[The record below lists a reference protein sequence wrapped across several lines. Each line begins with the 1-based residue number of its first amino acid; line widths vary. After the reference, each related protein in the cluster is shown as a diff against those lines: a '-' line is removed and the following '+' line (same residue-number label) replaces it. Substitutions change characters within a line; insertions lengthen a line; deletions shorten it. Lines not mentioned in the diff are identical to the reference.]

1 MRLTRLV
8 WTHWEL
14 KILSVVIALALWTL
28 VVGGDSTRVA
38 LAAPVEYVGLPADLA
53 LVRSRETVDLEVEA
67 RRGVVER
74 LSPASLRVRVSLSA
88 VGEGDTLVPVDPTQ
102 VTSPPGVR
110 VTRISPASLPV
121 SIVRVT
127 SRLVPVIPQI
137 RGTPAAA
144 HAMSGVSV
152 EPAMVEVRG
161 PRAVLDERAA
171 VETVP
176 VDVSGSRVSVVRM
189 VGLVTPDQV
198 SLIRDRAVQVTV
210 EIHSEAT
217 MSRGGEGGRR

>member
-1 MRLTRLV
+1 MRLTRLI

-14 KILSVVIALALWTL
+14 KILSVVIALALWAL

-38 LAAPVEYVGLPADLA
+38 LAAPVEYVGLSADLV

-67 RRGVVER
+67 RRAVVER

-88 VGEGDTLVPVDPTQ
+88 VGEGDTAVPLDTTQ
-102 VTSPPGVR
+102 VVTPPGVR
-110 VTRISPASLPV
+110 VTRITPASLPV
-121 SIVRVT
+121 AVVRVT

-137 RGTPAAA
+137 RGRPAAA
-144 HAMSGVSV
+144 HAMYGVTV

-161 PRAVLDERAA
+161 PRAVLDERGA

-189 VGLVTPDQV
+189 VGLVTPDLV
-198 SLIRDRAVQVTV
+198 SLTRERAVQVTV
-210 EIHSEAT
+210 EIQSEDA
-217 MSRGGEGGRR
+217 MARSGGGTRR